1 MKRRWFRVTSGVV
14 LMLGAL
20 AANGYLA
27 ATPDG
32 PGGLVVVLLLA
43 LVYAVGLSLLW
54 RRPGSDSPVPPED
67 EQ

>member
-1 MKRRWFRVTSGVV
+1 
-14 LMLGAL
+14 MLGAL

-32 PGGLVVVLLLA
+32 PGGLVVILLLA
-43 LVYAVGLSLLW
+43 VVYAVGLSLLW
-54 RRPGSDSPVPPED
+54 RRPGSDSAVPPED